1 MAFYRRHLC
10 RLDPWPDCALRSVA
24 ELEGN
29 QVYLTMNGP
38 TEFDVIGPLR
48 DWDRTADLVR
58 IESPTLVTVGRF
70 DEITPACA
78 QTIVDGIAGAR
89 LAVFEQS
96 GHYAHE
102 EEPEAY
108 VAVVDEFLCAVEQAA
123 AV

>member
-1 MAFYRRHLC
+1 
-10 RLDPWPDCALRSVA
+10 
-24 ELEGN
+24 
-29 QVYLTMNGP
+29 MNGP

-48 DWDRTADLVR
+48 DWDRTADLHR

-78 QTIVDGIAGAR
+78 QTIVDGVAGAR
-89 LAVFEQS
+89 LAVFEKS

-108 VAVVDEFLCAVEQAA
+108 VAAVDEFLTRGRAVRRRRAMTVRQYARAA
-123 AV
+123 GAAGAS